1 MAESDSDSE
10 FLDFIEEQ
18 WDHGNSPNEEDF
30 ARLFALAR
38 KGAAQNDTVLDLLGQ
53 VGQLSDELSLAAAR
67 IEALEAENARL
78 REALEKIN
86 GCSAQNHIRFIAR
99 AALEESSDD

>member
-1 MAESDSDSE
+1 MESDSE

-38 KGAAQNDTVLDLLGQ
+38 RGAAMQWRSISEAPPEFKRILATDGDVRGEAWRYDTRFYWVDD
-53 VGQLSDELSLAAAR
+53 SAAGG
-67 IEALEAENARL
+67 ITHWMPLPPPPKQEN
-78 REALEKIN
+78 E
-86 GCSAQNHIRFIAR
+86 Q
-99 AALEESSDD
+99 